1 MPSKVLDFQTPLQA
15 LSGYTLVP
23 AILML
28 HPRVF
33 RQLEHVFL
41 ATEHHEDA
49 YEHGQSEHVSLV
61 IEHHEDDHEAH
72 VTSLFT
78 VPENLTPENDHEVS
92 SFNTNILAPPI
103 AYVLPN
109 RHNHGKPPSCYS
121 PDIEGRRSRYPI
133 ANYVS
138 TKELNEP
145 LKTFVHKIFVCHVP
159 TRVKEAL
166 GDLKWTQA
174 IKDEM
179 EALMKNKTWNLV
191 PLPERKKQWGAT
203 NLNWPLHQ
211 FDMKNAF
218 LHGGLEEEVYMDI
231 PLGYSVT
238 TGTNEV
244 CKLQRA
250 LYGLKQSPRAWFGRF
265 SLAMKKYGFQQSN
278 ADHTLFLKKQQGKV
292 TALIVYVDDMVIRG
306 DDIEEIS
313 LLQGQLTS
321 EFEMKNLGGLKYFL
335 GIKVATS
342 TQGIF
347 LSQRKYVLDLLSK
360 VGLLKCK
367 PVDTPIVQNHKLGL
381 YPNQKPT
388 DKGRYQRLVGKLIYL
403 FHTHPDIAYAMSV
416 VSQFMHCPS
425 EEHMEVVIRILRY
438 LKSSPG
444 KRLMFSK
451 NDHVRVDGYT
461 DVDWA
466 RNISDR
472 KSTSRYFT
480 FVGGNLVTWRSKKQK
495 VVALSS
501 A

>member
-1 MPSKVLDFQTPLQA
+1 MPSKVLDFQTPSQA
-15 LSGYTLVP
+15 LSGYTPMP

-28 HPRVF
+28 PLRVF
-33 RQLEHVFL
+33 GC
-41 ATEHHEDA
+41 AT
-49 YEHGQSEHVSLV
+49 EHVSLV
-61 IEHHEDDHEAH
+61 TEHHEDDHEAH
-72 VTSLFT
+72 VTSPSA

-103 AYVLPN
+103 GYVLPN
-109 RHNHGKPPSCYS
+109 RHNHGKPLSRYS
-121 PDIEGRRSRYPI
+121 PHIEGRRSRYPI

-145 LKTFVHKIFVCHVP
+145 LKTFVHNIFVCHIP

-166 GDLKWTQA
+166 GDSKWTQA

-191 PLPERKKQWGAT
+191 PLPEGKKTVGS

-211 FDMKNAF
+211 FDVKNAF

-250 LYGLKQSPRAWFGRF
+250 LYGLKQSPWAWFGRF

-292 TALIVYVDDMVIRG
+292 KALIVYVDDMVITG

-313 LLQGQLTS
+313 LLQGQLAS

-335 GIKVATS
+335 GIKVARS

-360 VGLLKCK
+360 VGLLECK
-367 PVDTPIVQNHKLGL
+367 PVDTSI
-381 YPNQKPT
+381 
-388 DKGRYQRLVGKLIYL
+388 LIYL
-403 FHTHPDIAYAMSV
+403 SHTRPDIAYAMSV

-425 EEHMEVVIRILRY
+425 EEHMEAVIRILRY

-444 KRLMFSK
+444 KGLMFSK
-451 NDHVRVDGYT
+451 NDHVRVDGYI

-466 RNISDR
+466 GNISNR
-472 KSTSRYFT
+472 KSTSGYFT